1 MVCWEKFGKIWGS
14 VEVAILEGVVLGCC
28 CVFRV
33 TESVFR
39 DGSGRGRKGRNA
51 GILGGFGG

>member
-1 MVCWEKFGKIWGS
+1 MVCWEKFGRIWGS
-14 VEVAILEGVVLGCC
+14 VEVAVLEGVALGCC
-28 CVFRV
+28 CGYQVN
-33 TESVFR
+33 EGDFR